1 MISESAFNSEGLF
14 LMTEQMMIK
23 AMRTRDP
30 AGLEAMMDRYI
41 PYVSVVVWNILR
53 FAMQPEDAEEVV
65 SDVFLAAWNQA
76 EALQSGKVK
85 AWLATVARNKAK
97 NKLRS
102 LGRELPLEDDLLELP
117 GQESPEEVLTR
128 AEERF
133 LVNWAV
139 NDLPEQDREIFLRH
153 YYYAQTT
160 REISEE
166 MALNE
171 STIKTKLRRGR
182 AKLKEILTRW
192 CTI

>member
-1 MISESAFNSEGLF
+1 
-14 LMTEQMMIK
+14 MTEQMMIK

-117 GQESPEEVLTR
+117 GQENPEEVLTR